1 MGIVNRRNAMLGWA
15 VWQVGKRVAEQK
27 AKSSV
32 SAVESGKKKKKR
44 RLSKAAFIAGVVAVG
59 GALVFWR
66 KKSPDDELPPV

>member
-32 SAVESGKKKKKR
+32 SFVEGGKKKKR

>member
-27 AKSSV
+27 AKSSI
-32 SAVESGKKKKKR
+32 STEGGKTKR
-44 RLSKAAFIAGVVAVG
+44 RLSKAAFIAGVAAVA

-66 KKSPDDELPPV
+66 KKSSDDELPPV

>member
-27 AKSSV
+27 AKSSI
-32 SAVESGKKKKKR
+32 STVEGGKKSR
-44 RLSKAAFIAGVVAVG
+44 VSKAAFIGAVAAVG

-66 KKSPDDELPPV
+66 KKSSDDELPPV

>member
-27 AKSSV
+27 AKSSI
-32 SAVESGKKKKKR
+32 STVEGGKKKS
-44 RLSKAAFIAGVVAVG
+44 RLSKAAFIGAVAAVG

-66 KKSPDDELPPV
+66 KKSSDDELPPV

>member
-15 VWQVGKRVAEQK
+15 VWQLVRRVAEQK
-27 AKSSV
+27 AKRSV
-32 SAVESGKKKKKR
+32 STVSGEKKTKR

-66 KKSPDDELPPV
+66 KKSPADELPPV

>member
-32 SAVESGKKKKKR
+32 STVEGGKKK

-59 GALVFWR
+59 AALVFWR
-66 KKSPDDELPPV
+66 KKSSDDELPPV

>member
-27 AKSSV
+27 AKSKIST
-32 SAVESGKKKKKR
+32 VEGGKKKS
-44 RLSKAAFIAGVVAVG
+44 RLSKAAFIGAVAAVA

-66 KKSPDDELPPV
+66 KKSSDDELPPV

>member
-32 SAVESGKKKKKR
+32 SAAEGGKTKR
-44 RLSKAAFIAGVVAVG
+44 RLSKAAFIAGVAAVG

-66 KKSPDDELPPV
+66 KKSSDDELPPV

>member
-32 SAVESGKKKKKR
+32 STEGGKKKT
-44 RLSKAAFIAGVVAVG
+44 LSKAAFIAGVAAVA

-66 KKSPDDELPPV
+66 KKSSDDELPPV